1 MSQKRCDNTE
11 DFKYGKF
18 QRLKNAIF
26 MKNQYILTPAL
37 LILPLSGPIFPAI
50 RITRVCNIFED
61 KYRANL

>member
-1 MSQKRCDNTE
+1 
-11 DFKYGKF
+11 
-18 QRLKNAIF
+18 